1 MIQIGCCARF
11 FNKYEDEVK
20 FAIENSID
28 FMQLWYDKDGLG
40 LHKNKEPKANLIRE
54 HGFPTIIHAVLDINE
69 IEEHIPILLDHVKFL
84 GHKELIIHPI
94 CISEEI
100 TDETIYKLSDKI
112 SDALAYLRKYDI
124 TLYLEN
130 NSLKNPIFTSKR
142 ELEIMFSKNNDLEL
156 LLDIAHIQSYEHLCD
171 LVAVKYPKILHIADK
186 HFDVIHEHL
195 PIGQGELDYNNIFNN
210 IVKDFDGKII
220 VEVVDSDKDIIDA
233 MEYINT
239 IIK

>member
-1 MIQIGCCARF
+1 MIQIGCCARY

-20 FAIENSID
+20 FAIENGVD

-40 LHKNKEPKANLIRE
+40 LHKNNGPKAKIIKE

-69 IEEHIPILLDHVKFL
+69 IEEHIPVLLEHIKFL
-84 GHKELIIHPI
+84 GHKNLIIHPI
-94 CISEEI
+94 CMSEEI

-112 SDALAYLRKYDI
+112 SYALTHLRKHNI

-171 LVAVKYPKILHIADK
+171 LMAVKYPKILHVADK
-186 HFDVIHEHL
+186 HFDVMHEHL
-195 PIGQGELDYNNIFNN
+195 PIGQGELDYNHIFNN
-210 IVKDFDGKII
+210 IIKDFDGKIV
-220 VEVVDSDKDIIDA
+220 VEVVDSDKDIVDA

>member
-1 MIQIGCCARF
+1 MVQIGCCARF

-20 FAIENSID
+20 FAIDNGID

-40 LHKNKEPKANLIRE
+40 LHKNNEPKVNLIKE

-69 IEEHIPILLDHVKFL
+69 IEEHIPILVDHAEFL

-94 CISEEI
+94 CISEQI
-100 TDETIYKLSDKI
+100 TNETIYKLSDKI
-112 SDALAYLRKYDI
+112 SNALDVLKKHNI

-130 NSLKNPIFTSKR
+130 NSLKSPIFTSRR
-142 ELEIMFSKNNDLEL
+142 ELEIMFSKNNDLES

-171 LVAVKYPKILHIADK
+171 LVAVKYPRILHIADK

-195 PIGQGELDYNNIFNN
+195 PIGQGELDYNHIFN
-210 IVKDFDGKII
+210 IIKDFNGKII
-220 VEVVDSDKDIIDA
+220 VEVVDSDKDIINA
-233 MEYINT
+233 VEYIRQL
-239 IIK
+239 

>member
-20 FAIENSID
+20 FAIDNSID

-40 LHKNKEPKANLIRE
+40 LHKNKEPKANVIRE
-54 HGFPTIIHAVLDINE
+54 QGFPTIIHAVLDINE
-69 IEEHIPILLDHVKFL
+69 IEEHIPILLDYVKFL

-112 SDALAYLRKYDI
+112 SYALGHLRKYNI

-195 PIGQGELDYNNIFNN
+195 PIGLGELDYNNIFNN
-210 IVKDFDGKII
+210 IVKDFKGKII
-220 VEVVDSDKDIIDA
+220 VEIVDSDKDIIDA

>member
-54 HGFPTIIHAVLDINE
+54 HEFPTIIHAVLDINE

-100 TDETIYKLSDKI
+100 TDETIYKLSDII
-112 SDALAYLRKYDI
+112 SDALGHLRKHDI

-142 ELEIMFSKNNDLEL
+142 ELEIMFNKNNDLEL

-195 PIGQGELDYNNIFNN
+195 PIGQGELDYNYIFNN
-210 IVKDFDGKII
+210 IVKDFNGKVI

-233 MEYINT
+233 MEYIT
-239 IIK
+239 QL